1 MNEQFVLNARSA
13 ASARDVVEAG
23 DPAISIVVAV
33 FNEAGNIGPLAQ
45 EIVAVMREVAAIEV
59 ICVDDGS
66 TDQTAAEVEA
76 VRPDIPELRLLRH
89 QRRAGQSAA
98 LCSGIAAA
106 RGRLIVTLDGDGQN
120 DPADIPA
127 LLAVAL
133 RGEPSLVAGI
143 RTTRRDPWSKRA
155 ASRLANGLR
164 AAVLRDRCPD
174 TGCGLKLFPR
184 AVFLR
189 LPAFDG
195 MHRYLPALF
204 QAYGLPVTLQPV
216 SHRPRLRGQSK
227 YNNLGRALVG
237 ILDMFGVLWLSHRT
251 RSPGH
256 VRET

>member
-1 MNEQFVLNARSA
+1 LNQQFVLNARSIGP
-13 ASARDVVEAG
+13 ARERADSG
-23 DPAISIVVAV
+23 DPEISIVIAV

-66 TDQTAAEVEA
+66 TDETAAEVA
-76 VRPDIPELRLLRH
+76 AIRRDIPEVRLLRH
-89 QRRAGQSAA
+89 QARAGQSAA
-98 LCSGIAAA
+98 LCSGITAA

-127 LLAVAL
+127 LLALAL
-133 RGEPSLVAGI
+133 RGEPALVAGI

-155 ASRLANGLR
+155 ASKLANGLR

-174 TGCGLKLFPR
+174 TGCGLKVFPR
-184 AVFLR
+184 AVFMR

-204 QAYGLPVTLQPV
+204 QAYGLPVVLQPV

-227 YNNLGRALVG
+227 YNNLSRALVG

-251 RSPGH
+251 RSPGR
-256 VRET
+256 VSET

>member
-1 MNEQFVLNARSA
+1 LNEQLVLNVRSA
-13 ASARDVVEAG
+13 GPAQGSVETG
-23 DPAISIVVAV
+23 DPDISIVVAV
-33 FNEAGNIGPLAQ
+33 FNEAGNIAPLAH

-66 TDQTAAEVEA
+66 TDATAAEVLAARHE
-76 VRPDIPELRLLRH
+76 IPELRLLRH

-98 LCSGIAAA
+98 LCSGITAA

-127 LLAVAL
+127 LLALAL
-133 RGEPSLVAGI
+133 RGEPALVAGI

-155 ASRLANGLR
+155 ASKVANGLR

-174 TGCGLKLFPR
+174 TGCGLKVFPR
-184 AVFLR
+184 AVFMR

-204 QAYGLPVTLQPV
+204 QAYGLPVVLQPV

-237 ILDMFGVLWLSHRT
+237 IVDMFGVLWLSHRT

-256 VRET
+256 VSET

>member
-1 MNEQFVLNARSA
+1 LNKPFVLNAPTGP
-13 ASARDVVEAG
+13 ARGGVDPGEPDV
-23 DPAISIVVAV
+23 SIVIAA
-33 FNEAGNIGPLAQ
+33 FNEAGNIALLAQ
-45 EIVAVMREVAAIEV
+45 EIIAVMRAVAAIEV

-66 TDQTAAEVEA
+66 TDKTAAEIEA
-76 VRPDIPELRLLRH
+76 VRWEIPELRLLRH
-89 QRRAGQSAA
+89 QQRAGQSAA

-127 LLAVAL
+127 LLAIAL
-133 RGEPSLVAGI
+133 RDGPALVAGI

-164 AAVLRDRCPD
+164 AAVLRDACPD
-174 TGCGLKLFPR
+174 TGCGLKVFPR
-184 AVFLR
+184 AAFLR

-204 QAYGLPVTLQPV
+204 QAYGLPVKLQPV

-256 VRET
+256 VSET